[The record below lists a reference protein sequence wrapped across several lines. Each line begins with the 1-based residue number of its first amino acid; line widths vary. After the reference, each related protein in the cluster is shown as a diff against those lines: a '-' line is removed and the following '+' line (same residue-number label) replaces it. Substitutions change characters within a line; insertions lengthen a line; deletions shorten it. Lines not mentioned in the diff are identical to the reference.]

1 MFTTFVDGQ
10 TAIQFNVL
18 QGERELAR
26 DCRLLGQFELRDI
39 PPMPA
44 GMPKVEVEFLI
55 DANGILN
62 VSAREL
68 RSGRQASIQIVPN
81 HGLTRAEVERI
92 TRESLVHARADIEAH
107 RRIDLLNQVEFDT
120 QKARQMLDRYGHL
133 LDPAERQRIER
144 DIEELKRFAAE
155 TTDLDELYRR
165 LTAFG
170 HGTVRLAELGIR
182 EALRAETASENRTSN
197 RQEVP

>member
-10 TAIQFNVL
+10 TAIKFNVL
-18 QGERELAR
+18 QGEREMAR
-26 DCRLLGQFELRDI
+26 DCRTLGEFELRGL

-44 GMPKVEVEFLI
+44 GFPKIEVEFLI

-68 RSGRQASIQIVPN
+68 RSGKQAGIQIVPN

-92 TRESLVHARADIEAH
+92 TRESIAFAREDIEAH
-107 RRIDLLNQVEFDT
+107 RRVDLLNQVEFDLHKT
-120 QKARQMLDRYGHL
+120 EQMLAKVGDR
-133 LDPAERQRIER
+133 LDPQERERIER
-144 DIEELKRFAAE
+144 EMAALRRLAQE
-155 TTDLDELYRR
+155 TDDLDALQQA

-170 HGTVRLAELGIR
+170 HSTLHLAELGIKAALVDE
-182 EALRAETASENRTSN
+182 EASPAE
-197 RQEVP
+197 